1 MEWWFVEFKV
11 SDSGT
16 GLNRINVNQNSQD
29 VRVPYTN
36 EQILYY
42 RYHFI
47 VNLLGGLF
55 LDVFPALEVSGLA

>member
-1 MEWWFVEFKV
+1 MAEWWFVEFKV

-42 RYHFI
+42 RYYFL
-47 VNLLGGLF
+47 VNL
-55 LDVFPALEVSGLA
+55 

>member
-42 RYHFI
+42 RYHFLI
-47 VNLLGGLF
+47 YLLITYMGVFGLSF
-55 LDVFPALEVSGLA
+55 VTR

>member
-1 MEWWFVEFKV
+1 MSPLLKAFNVSSFFRCLVEWWFVEFKV

-42 RYHFI
+42 RYY
-47 VNLLGGLF
+47 F
-55 LDVFPALEVSGLA
+55 LVSL